1 MPRALFFVQL
11 FVKIKKQSEMY
22 HDLRQRGARIPQD
35 LFIVGFDNHNVKLD
49 SECYLTSIQHSRRKL
64 GKLL

>member
-1 MPRALFFVQL
+1 
-11 FVKIKKQSEMY
+11 MY
-22 HDLRQRGARIPQD
+22 HDLRQRGTQILQD
-35 LFIVGFDNHNVKLD
+35 LSIVGFDNHNVKLD

>member
-1 MPRALFFVQL
+1 
-11 FVKIKKQSEMY
+11 MY

-49 SECYLTSIQHSRRKL
+49 SECYLTSIQHSDENLENYYKNIRENKDFTFLDRMDMLK
-64 GKLL
+64 